1 MSLIQPFRCV
11 RRVRNRGIENGHDPN
26 FHLHTLHTHTH
37 TYTIP
42 NCSLSPLSPFY
53 SWIAGTIIPLF
64 LAIKRQEDANSRRVH
79 ERVGHPREPGAKW
92 SRVQDTGS
100 PLSRSRHVIGR
111 YCGLYDSRQRDS
123 SVSGLSWCL
132 IVFRFVCVIRRAED
146 TPPALWNFVN
156 IEIIFF
162 LFFFFRLFD
171 FLLSNK
177 FCAFICGK

>member
-1 MSLIQPFRCV
+1 MDTTLISTSTPF
-11 RRVRNRGIENGHDPN
+11 
-26 FHLHTLHTHTH
+26 THTH

-79 ERVGHPREPGAKW
+79 ERVGHPRGPGAKW

-156 IEIIFF
+156 IEMIFF
-162 LFFFFRLFD
+162 LFFFSVFSISFFRINSALLFVE
-171 FLLSNK
+171 NRT
-177 FCAFICGK
+177 

>member
-1 MSLIQPFRCV
+1 MDTTLISTSTPF
-11 RRVRNRGIENGHDPN
+11 
-26 FHLHTLHTHTH
+26 THTH

-79 ERVGHPREPGAKW
+79 ERVEHPRGPGAKW

-146 TPPALWNFVN
+146 TPPAPLKLR
-156 IEIIFF
+156 EYRDDFF
-162 LFFFFRLFD
+162 SFFFSVFSISFFRMNSTLLFVE
-171 FLLSNK
+171 NRT
-177 FCAFICGK
+177 